1 MRRKAA
7 TKAGLT
13 SESGKA
19 KDDFAATK
27 KSKAADE
34 KTTAEMNSIHGQKT
48 EAFVRNQEVRKQELA
63 ALNKAIEIISAPNV
77 ADSYAGHVNLA
88 QTPSFLQTQSTSQRV
103 AIKQRAADLLQCL
116 VFCSHLLQS
125 FFASKPYSLVARCS
139 LQPTHSCK
147 FKVQLGP

>member
-19 KDDFAATK
+19 KGDLAATK

-34 KTTAEMNSIHGQKT
+34 KTTAEMSSMHGQKT
-48 EAFVRNQEVRKQELA
+48 EAFAGNQEVRKQELA

-88 QTPSFLQTQSTSQRV
+88 QKPSFSQTQSTSQRV
-103 AIKQRAADLLQCL
+103 AIKQRAADLLQKRARQDACHA
-116 VFCSHLLQS
+116 CRRHQSQS
-125 FFASKPYSLVARCS
+125 FC
-139 LQPTHSCK
+139 Q
-147 FKVQLGP
+147 GG